1 MADVTLEYQYGGTNR
16 VTYFSDEVPASDA
29 VRLAAAVVW
38 RGTPAPTRGWREWWR
53 RLKHRLGPLGLGFHL
68 KGSVPDWAGT
78 AGEHGEQE
86 TLYSRYRRVVR
97 VLGKDYA
104 LPPDDRTLILLIDE
118 AGSPDGPIVTSH
130 LLSVPP
136 LPRSQQGESDAP
148 PGQSVWAAFLRR
160 DPEVSAFM
168 AGRPAI
174 GTTSQ

>member
-1 MADVTLEYQYGGTNR
+1 MADVTLEYEYGSPNR
-16 VTYFSDEVPASDA
+16 VTYFSDDVPASDDT
-29 VRLAAAVVW
+29 RLAAAVVW
-38 RGTPAPTRGWREWWR
+38 RGTPAPKRGWREWLR

-86 TLYSRYRRVVR
+86 TLYSRHRRVVR
-97 VLGKDYA
+97 VLGRDYA

-118 AGSPDGPIVTSH
+118 DGSPTAPTVTSR

-136 LPRSQQGESDAP
+136 RPRSQQGPFDAP
-148 PGQSVWAAFLRR
+148 PGQSVWAVILRK

-168 AGRPAI
+168 AGRSRSGVA
-174 GTTSQ
+174 